1 MSMTRAKSQKEIQEA
16 REILK
21 PVLKAEKRLQKAAKA
36 LVIAKLA
43 LAHALVEANVESNA
57 TLAAWTDGV
66 LSGNDATVKTIF
78 DELTNKK
85 TAKVKD
91 AKLPAPLKVVTG
103 KKPIS
108 KATNEP
114 AGK

>member
-1 MSMTRAKSQKEIQEA
+1 MTRAINHKEIQEA

-66 LSGNDATVKTIF
+66 LSGNESTVKTIF
-78 DELTNKK
+78 EALTNKK
-85 TAKVKD
+85 LAKAKE

-103 KKPIS
+103 KQPAS
-108 KATNEP
+108 KATKVP